1 MQNIEFAQI
10 EVQVVEGLKQ
20 GNQALEAL
28 HKVETTVIY
37 RGTMVALIECGDTQ
51 LQFLCTVPISLLIKP
66 FILLVRVFK

>member
-28 HKVETTVIY
+28 HKVETVIY

-66 FILLVRVFK
+66 FIRLVRVFK